1 MDTEREQTVDQT
13 RTLQFKV
20 LPLETLE
27 LGSEGFMTKYFSSF
41 NK

>member
-20 LPLETLE
+20 LPLETLA
-27 LGSEGFMTKYFSSF
+27 LSDINYNSEVFW
-41 NK
+41 